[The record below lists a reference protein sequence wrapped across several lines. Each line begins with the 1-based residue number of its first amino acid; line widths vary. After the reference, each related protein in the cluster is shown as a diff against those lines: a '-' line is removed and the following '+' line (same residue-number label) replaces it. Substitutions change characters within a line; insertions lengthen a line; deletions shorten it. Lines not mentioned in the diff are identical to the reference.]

1 MNTQDKQINSAVYSC
16 RMALYN
22 NNKSKGTSKTTRL
35 INNLFKKYRKDYAE
49 NEDESAKIDTLSIGL
64 QLKEAVDSIF
74 DPTTGMSEEEKKKF
88 VQKLYRKLESGKKLS
103 ADEMQYLRKN
113 DPVTYAKAA
122 KVQVLRE
129 SLKKQLKSATS
140 KEKAADI
147 YTQAMSRISEDD
159 PARKEIMAAYDDVY
173 KEFRKSDEYKA
184 LPNTEKEA
192 KEKAANN
199 KNKNAQGWEEKED
212 NDTEMPIGNIDE
224 VEKFDVVEKLM

>member
-1 MNTQDKQINSAVYSC
+1 
-16 RMALYN
+16 MALYN
-22 NNKSKGTSKTTRL
+22 NNKAQSTNKTTRL
-35 INNLFKKYRKDYAE
+35 INNLFKKYRKDDAE

-74 DPTTGMSEEEKKKF
+74 DPTIGMSEEEKKKF

-212 NDTEMPIGNIDE
+212 NDTEMSVGEI
-224 VEKFDVVEKLM
+224 DVVEKLM

>member
-1 MNTQDKQINSAVYSC
+1 MNTQDKQINSAVNSC

-22 NNKSKGTSKTTRL
+22 NNKTTRL
-35 INNLFKKYRKDYAE
+35 INNLFKKYRKDDTE
-49 NEDESAKIDTLSIGL
+49 NEDENTKLDTLSIGL

-74 DPTTGMSEEEKKKF
+74 DPTIGMSEEEKKKF

-212 NDTEMPIGNIDE
+212 DDTEMSVGEI
-224 VEKFDVVEKLM
+224 DVVEKLM